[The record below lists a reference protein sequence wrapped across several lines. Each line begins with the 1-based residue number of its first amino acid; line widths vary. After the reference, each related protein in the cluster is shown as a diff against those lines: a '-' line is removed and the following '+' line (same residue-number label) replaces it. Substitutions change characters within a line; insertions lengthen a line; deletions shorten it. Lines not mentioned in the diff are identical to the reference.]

1 MLLCLPSVSPK
12 SSSSATWTHLIENG
26 GSKYANPSKGGFE
39 QLVTNC
45 KLNIYNIY
53 LHLHYQFQFL

>member
-1 MLLCLPSVSPK
+1 MQMCLPSVSPK

-26 GSKYANPSKGGFE
+26 GSKYANPSNGGFE

-45 KLNIYNIY
+45 LNKIKY
-53 LHLHYQFQFL
+53 

>member
-1 MLLCLPSVSPK
+1 M
-12 SSSSATWTHLIENG
+12 ENG

-45 KLNIYNIY
+45 KLNI
-53 LHLHYQFQFL
+53 